1 MKGNETLGV
10 YNKES
15 IRSPLKGA
23 NRADQMPRWQSD
35 AKCSIQKTYLTMEVD
50 NFYCDN
56 VALLYRHFG
65 NFTLDIL
72 RSCYRNE
79 DDAEK

>member
-1 MKGNETLGV
+1 MAESLKGNETLGV

-56 VALLYRHFG
+56 VALLYRPFG
-65 NFTLDIL
+65 HGI
-72 RSCYRNE
+72 
-79 DDAEK
+79 